1 MLPVNER
8 RSINMNSML
17 APRKIPQKTINE
29 IFGITKEKATD
40 SWQNKNIRKI
50 VIIENL
56 MLRAYIKDPSL
67 NVSDCRFKIQNFCPE
82 YRLDNGFLI
91 QHVGILGLE
100 SPEVRQ
106 KMSEWAYD
114 ITKLIYAGMAGDKN
128 ALKKAKALIKEP
140 YCAERRKLHTA
151 QERMIFFSM
160 FEYIPEL
167 RKSPLYDGVMF
178 IGKKFVG
185 ILLNRIISVLLLYAD
200 KTEADSTPE
209 SIEELKREVYLARSE
224 LAEYKALIE
233 EEDAEYED
241 KIEEL
246 TFQNISSFFSAL
258 NNEKYGFIIDTVY
271 LLNKACIELKKDNR
285 TLPFSV
291 QGVPAFLD
299 RLLRFF
305 KDSGISPVCKYA
317 PHSVVLLTLDE
328 MDGFNFEPSPSR
340 KKPIAPGEK
349 VRVTVFSAG
358 WKYKDVVISPPVLHE
373 IDSDKRR

>member
-1 MLPVNER
+1 
-8 RSINMNSML
+8 MNSML

-29 IFGITKEKATD
+29 SLGITKEKATD

-185 ILLNRIISVLLLYAD
+185 ILLNRIISVLLLFAD
-200 KTEADSTPE
+200 KTEADSAPE
-209 SIEELKREVYLARSE
+209 SI
-224 LAEYKALIE
+224 
-233 EEDAEYED
+233 
-241 KIEEL
+241 
-246 TFQNISSFFSAL
+246 
-258 NNEKYGFIIDTVY
+258 
-271 LLNKACIELKKDNR
+271 
-285 TLPFSV
+285 
-291 QGVPAFLD
+291 
-299 RLLRFF
+299 
-305 KDSGISPVCKYA
+305 
-317 PHSVVLLTLDE
+317 
-328 MDGFNFEPSPSR
+328 
-340 KKPIAPGEK
+340 
-349 VRVTVFSAG
+349 
-358 WKYKDVVISPPVLHE
+358 
-373 IDSDKRR
+373 

>member
-1 MLPVNER
+1 
-8 RSINMNSML
+8 MNSML

-29 IFGITKEKATD
+29 ILGITKEKATD
-40 SWQNKNIRKI
+40 SWQNKNIRKT

-67 NVSDCRFKIQNFCPE
+67 NVSDCRFKIQNSCPE
-82 YRLDNGFLI
+82 YRLDNGFLV

-106 KMSEWAYD
+106 KMSEWAYN
-114 ITKLIYAGMAGDKN
+114 ITKLIYAGMEGDKN

-140 YCAERRKLHTA
+140 YCAERRKPHTA

-185 ILLNRIISVLLLYAD
+185 ILLNRIISVLLLFAD

-209 SIEELKREVYLARSE
+209 SIEELKREVYLARNE

-317 PHSVVLLTLDE
+317 PHSVVSLTLDE

-340 KKPIAPGEK
+340 KKPIAPDEK

-373 IDSDKRR
+373 IDSNKRR